1 MIGNANMSIG
11 ARVIVQK
18 MISDLSSD
26 ITTKPSG
33 FIKKYWQKYRTD
45 YPSNQNINGK
55 VFEELI
61 SIVLI
66 KEQIYPFYM
75 QAKVAFIPNINYD
88 FIIYTKERGP
98 IALSAKTSLRE
109 RWKQADLEA
118 LALKNIHR
126 KSQTHVVTLDNQAVK
141 SRRID
146 DDQTLGIDSFILAN
160 TTEIDDLI
168 MQLRTHTIIKSPTVQ
183 VVTSNTVITEVNF
196 EKYQSK

>member
-1 MIGNANMSIG
+1 MISSRNLSPG
-11 ARVIVQK
+11 AREIVK
-18 MISDLSSD
+18 DLVNDLSSD
-26 ITTKPSG
+26 SSLKPSG
-33 FIKKYWQKYRTD
+33 FIRKYWQKYQAS
-45 YPSNQNINGK
+45 YPSSQNINGK

-61 SIVLI
+61 CIALI
-66 KEQIYPFYM
+66 KEQIFPFYM

-88 FIIYTKERGP
+88 FIVYTKERGP

-126 KSQTHVVTLDNQAVK
+126 KSQTFVITLDHQAVK

-146 DDQTLGIDSFILAN
+146 DDQTLGIDTFVLAN
-160 TTEIDDLI
+160 TSELDDLTS
-168 MQLRTHTIIKSPTVQ
+168 LLHTYTIIKPPLVEA
-183 VVTSNTVITEVNF
+183 VTSNQVITPVEL